1 VGLEHSSFTEAIVTL
16 VTDYDMVEYSD
27 AHDLAH
33 FFEPS
38 SDFDVFLAGS
48 WVTAGM
54 IVDKYDGSG

>member
-1 VGLEHSSFTEAIVTL
+1 VGLEHSSFIETIVTL

-27 AHDLAH
+27 AHDLAD

-48 WVTAGM
+48 RVTAGV